1 MGQTEFTGER
11 VIPGQVEPD
20 LWNEHYSRY
29 LFASRLARF
38 RNVLDIGCGTGYGS
52 ALLAQSATR
61 VFALDNSRDALERC
75 PELMNLS
82 RVQASATAI
91 PIRDGSID
99 LVVAFEV
106 IEHLDDWPKLLSEAQ
121 RLLAPRGQFIVST
134 PNVKYYAEARAA
146 TGPNPFHA
154 HEFEFAEF
162 KAALEERFDSVSLF
176 TQNHAAGVVFRPL
189 EGVTFADTKLEN
201 SQADPETANFFL
213 AVCAASPQTGSPTF
227 VYMPSAANVLR
238 ERERHIERLNGELRQ
253 KDQWLAESQREHELL
268 VEQHRAQKAELE
280 KSNQWAAEAGE
291 KWKASQERVAQ
302 IQEELAAEQRRGA
315 EVAAEYEAKIDALEK
330 ELASHVL
337 RLENDLTA
345 LQQAY
350 AERSEELRSK
360 GEELSAAVKLLDAAE
375 RTVVERTDWAK
386 QIQGQLAV
394 VETELARVRASRWI
408 RLGRTFGLG
417 PDIGS

>member
-38 RNVLDIGCGTGYGS
+38 RQVLDIGCGTGYGS
-52 ALLAQSATR
+52 ALLAQFATR
-61 VFALDNSRDALERC
+61 VVALDNSREALTRC
-75 PELMNLS
+75 PELLNLTPM
-82 RVQASATAI
+82 QASATAI
-91 PIRDGSID
+91 PLRDASMD
-99 LVVAFEV
+99 LIVAFEV
-106 IEHLDDWPKLLSEAQ
+106 IEHLADWRTLLMEAQ

-134 PNVKYYAEARAA
+134 PNVKYYAEARAQS
-146 TGPNPFHA
+146 GPNPFHA
-154 HEFEFAEF
+154 HEFTFGEF
-162 KAALEERFDSVSLF
+162 KAALEEHFDSVSLF

-201 SQADPETANFFL
+201 GLVDPETANFFL

-227 VYMPSAANVLR
+227 VYMPSTANVLR
-238 ERERHIERLNGELRQ
+238 ERERHIERLEGELRQ
-253 KDQWLAESQREHELL
+253 KDAWLAQSQDEHQAL
-268 VEQHRAQKAELE
+268 VAQHRQQKAELE
-280 KSNQWAAEAGE
+280 KSNEWAAEAST
-291 KWKASQERVAQ
+291 KWKSAQERIAQ
-302 IQEELAAEQRRGA
+302 IQDELKSEQQRGR

-337 RLENDLTA
+337 RLETELNEVRHA
-345 LQQAY
+345 FE
-350 AERSEELRSK
+350 ERSAELRSK

-375 RTVVERTDWAK
+375 RTVVERTGWAK
-386 QIQGQLAV
+386 QLQGQLAAS
-394 VETELARVRASRWI
+394 EAELSRVRASRWI

-417 PDIGS
+417 PDLGS